1 MSKIYKITGIICI
14 HIGTYRHERVSQRER
29 EREVGNGVGAGSE
42 AVKTVNGIESV
53 NLLVFFLLL

>member
-1 MSKIYKITGIICI
+1 MSES
-14 HIGTYRHERVSQRER
+14 ERERER